1 MNISETVLHRYE
13 GNPIIT
19 PMSFPKALG
28 TFNCCPVKYKDEYI
42 LLQPIQRQDE
52 QVPAIY
58 LARSKDGVNFT
69 IDDEPFITRSKKFYN
84 LDLWPIDPRVSY
96 VPEDDMYYIMRP
108 MNSSWGVYTLLL
120 RTKDFKSVEE
130 MEIVSL
136 PNNRVPCLFQGK
148 INGQYVRIDRPYGGA
163 GSVGSGN
170 MWISYSDDLIHWGEY
185 RPLLKPWTNWG
196 ADKIGPTPP
205 IKTKDGWLEIVHGVK
220 ERRYS
225 LGAVLLDLEDPSKVI
240 AKAKS
245 PILTPNAPYEYM
257 GHSQAPTVF
266 ACGALAD
273 EAKDEIRVYYGA
285 SDICVGLATGKL
297 SELIDL
303 IKFEDANFEDWK
315 WC

>member
-19 PMSFPKALG
+19 PRSFPKALG

-69 IDDEPFITRSKKFYN
+69 IDEKPFISRSEKFN
-84 LDLWPIDPRVSY
+84 SLDHWVIDPRVSY
-96 VPEDDMYYIMRP
+96 IPEDDMYYIMRP
-108 MNSSWGVYTLLL
+108 MNSSWGVYAMLM
-120 RTKDFKSVEE
+120 RTKDFETVEE
-130 MEIVSL
+130 MDIVSL
-136 PNNRVPCLFQGK
+136 PHNRVPCLFQGK
-148 INGQYVRIDRPYGGA
+148 INGKYVRLDRPYGG
-163 GSVGSGN
+163 GGPGGN
-170 MWISYSDDLIHWGEY
+170 IWISYSDDLIHWGEY

-205 IKTKDGWLEIVHGVK
+205 IKTKDGWLEIIHGVK
-220 ERRYS
+220 QLRYS
-225 LGAVLLDLEDPSKVI
+225 LGAVLLDLNDPSKVI

-245 PILTPNAPYEYM
+245 PILTPNESYEYM
-257 GHSQAPTVF
+257 GHINTGVVF

-273 EAKDEIRVYYGA
+273 EEKDEIRVYYGA
-285 SDICVGLATGKL
+285 ADIAVGLATGKL

-303 IKFEDANFEDWK
+303 IKFEEENFDDWQ
-315 WC
+315 WS